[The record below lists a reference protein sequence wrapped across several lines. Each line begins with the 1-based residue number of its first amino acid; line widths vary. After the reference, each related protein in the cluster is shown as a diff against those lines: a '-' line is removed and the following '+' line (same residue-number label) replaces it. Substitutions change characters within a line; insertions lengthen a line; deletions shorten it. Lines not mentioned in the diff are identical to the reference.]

1 MAVFVPVP
9 ANMPELPLEIS
20 CQAVKAKLDAGDG
33 FLLLDCRENDEY
45 AVARIAGARL
55 LPMSEIQA
63 RRDELTGE
71 RERPI
76 VVHCHHGGRSLQV
89 ARWLRQQG
97 FPQVQSMAGGI
108 DRWSLEIDSAV
119 PRY

>member
-1 MAVFVPVP
+1 
-9 ANMPELPLEIS
+9 MPELPLEIS
-20 CQAVKAKLDAGDG
+20 CQDVKAKLDSGAD
-33 FLLLDCRENDEY
+33 FLLLDCREADEY
-45 AVARIAGARL
+45 AIAQIAGARL

-63 RRDELTGE
+63 RQVELAGD
-71 RERPI
+71 RGRQV

-97 FPQVQSMAGGI
+97 FAQAQSMAGGI
-108 DRWSLEIDSAV
+108 DRWSLEIDAAV